1 MVLEIVSTSKCSDK
15 IPLLLKFFVTLRVT
29 SYDIHCRCWI
39 LQPAVSCPSTESL
52 LNLLEGLFD
61 GGLLEIGIIISPQG
75 QEGCT
80 YIYRIEI
87 CTIYICKSRA
97 IEIVCDAIGSSW
109 CTIFAQ
115 PCTCRHC
122 ICLLY

>member
-29 SYDIHCRCWI
+29 SYDIIHCRCWI

-61 GGLLEIGIIISPQG
+61 GGLLEIGIITSPQG
-75 QEGCT
+75 QEL
-80 YIYRIEI
+80 YIYI
-87 CTIYICKSRA
+87 
-97 IEIVCDAIGSSW
+97 
-109 CTIFAQ
+109 
-115 PCTCRHC
+115 
-122 ICLLY
+122 